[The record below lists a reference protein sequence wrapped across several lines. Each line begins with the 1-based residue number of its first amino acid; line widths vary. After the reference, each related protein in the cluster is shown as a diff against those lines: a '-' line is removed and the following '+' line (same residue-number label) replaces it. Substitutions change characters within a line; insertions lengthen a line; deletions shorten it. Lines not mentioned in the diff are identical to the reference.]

1 MADGA
6 GRRWQDEV
14 EPELRPSLI
23 QQTVAKIDELFRA
36 KEESPPEGLYED
48 VANVENEA
56 FMTAKDKIDYL
67 RRVSYMLSRCRN
79 QAQLQAAARRQQ
91 QMEMM
96 HQIQL
101 ANTVQAIHGCNP
113 SFTAVP
119 QAVPMMASPSRP
131 TFQSPNQHMAHPFAS
146 NMQINVNQ
154 GPSDMMPML
163 YHTFNSQPA
172 MVAPM
177 AQSVGQQPIVMQ
189 SDNQHPVMQ
198 LQPTNIAQCHWENMA
213 QLQGQPIAQP
223 NGHQSYLLSQ
233 NVCAYAQ
240 HLQPT
245 VQQQYFWINQQPVG
259 LQRYQMLGANV
270 AKTNDGYSGGWN
282 NQQNA
287 GWASGIQSPS
297 TACEQVELKRQT
309 NMESQLMPP
318 AERQITIN
326 QQSNAHCPSPQSQ
339 ARMESARE
347 VDWREEMVQQIKS
360 LKDAYFLEL
369 VELDQ
374 NFVLQRLTEE
384 QFKSLPREKVDTY
397 NQMLQKKCYISHVL
411 EFLQLKKSLET
422 YRGKLPVYKKAIH
435 LLLGQGKRKAN
446 AEMNTGQESKS
457 CPRQSPPETI
467 NLTADKAPFTGGK
480 SYQQKLSADESIDQ
494 VRQNVVTTPS
504 VEKKTDSKQLQEVKG
519 PCFSI
524 KSPGALQSSPITDVG
539 LSCVLSLTDKSG
551 VASPN
556 ALLKSRSQSSISHP
570 VVIAVASPC
579 LSTKST
585 LTSTVDKLGFVAGAS
600 SCSSVKSAS
609 PSAIAKSGILPVA
622 SPSDGDSSSLL
633 HNNGAV
639 NCCNL
644 TPDPPCQTHT
654 PAGQAEDQEHGGA
667 ETPVAK
673 RPIDR
678 LVAAVLSSS
687 PAVLRSS
694 VNLIESALREM
705 DSVPSRIQSNSKMKR
720 IFCVTS
726 ASELPTFGSTDGSTV
741 TFEFDA
747 SDSALSSNRSVKR
760 QKTQNTKDA
769 LLDETEAVNSRLIDT
784 VISITSDDREDGA
797 RTMTLVKLSYTAVS
811 LAPSLKLHFATTGN
825 LQPLVM
831 PMTLLIPADYPRSSP
846 VIVEDEGDAQL
857 RTKFSCISVVV
868 DAAFRRELHN
878 LQEPRSLKETA
889 MVWDSCVR
897 RAITEYAYLL
907 GGGTLSS
914 SIEHVRVG
922 SAQEKRG
929 THAHMWD

>member
-1 MADGA
+1 
-6 GRRWQDEV
+6 
-14 EPELRPSLI
+14 
-23 QQTVAKIDELFRA
+23 
-36 KEESPPEGLYED
+36 
-48 VANVENEA
+48 
-56 FMTAKDKIDYL
+56 
-67 RRVSYMLSRCRN
+67 
-79 QAQLQAAARRQQ
+79 
-91 QMEMM
+91 
-96 HQIQL
+96 
-101 ANTVQAIHGCNP
+101 
-113 SFTAVP
+113 
-119 QAVPMMASPSRP
+119 AVPMMASPSRP

-177 AQSVGQQPIVMQ
+177 AQSVGQQIMQPIVMQ

-245 VQQQYFWINQQPVG
+245 VQQQYFGINQQPVG

-309 NMESQLMPP
+309 NMESQLMPL

-339 ARMESARE
+339 ARMESAGE
-347 VDWREEMVQQIKS
+347 VDWREEMVQ
-360 LKDAYFLEL
+360 
-369 VELDQ
+369 
-374 NFVLQRLTEE
+374 
-384 QFKSLPREKVDTY
+384 
-397 NQMLQKKCYISHVL
+397 
-411 EFLQLKKSLET
+411 
-422 YRGKLPVYKKAIH
+422 
-435 LLLGQGKRKAN
+435 
-446 AEMNTGQESKS
+446 
-457 CPRQSPPETI
+457 
-467 NLTADKAPFTGGK
+467 
-480 SYQQKLSADESIDQ
+480 QQKLSADESIDQ

-504 VEKKTDSKQLQEVKG
+504 AEKKTDSKQLQEVKG

-556 ALLKSRSQSSISHP
+556 ALLKSRSQSSIAHP

-678 LVAAVLSSS
+678 LVAAVSLGYCS
-687 PAVLRSS
+687 PS
-694 VNLIESALREM
+694 
-705 DSVPSRIQSNSKMKR
+705 
-720 IFCVTS
+720 
-726 ASELPTFGSTDGSTV
+726 
-741 TFEFDA
+741 
-747 SDSALSSNRSVKR
+747 
-760 QKTQNTKDA
+760 
-769 LLDETEAVNSRLIDT
+769 
-784 VISITSDDREDGA
+784 
-797 RTMTLVKLSYTAVS
+797 
-811 LAPSLKLHFATTGN
+811 
-825 LQPLVM
+825 
-831 PMTLLIPADYPRSSP
+831 
-846 VIVEDEGDAQL
+846 
-857 RTKFSCISVVV
+857 
-868 DAAFRRELHN
+868 
-878 LQEPRSLKETA
+878 
-889 MVWDSCVR
+889 
-897 RAITEYAYLL
+897 
-907 GGGTLSS
+907 
-914 SIEHVRVG
+914 
-922 SAQEKRG
+922 
-929 THAHMWD
+929 